1 MSNTATEV
9 VATTAYGGNEKK
21 RKVGEIEPVEVVGP
35 YGLITSTAH
44 GCAPDV
50 LRQARVDLAAC
61 YRILDRM
68 NLNEGID
75 NHLTVMVP
83 GTQPLRFLCI
93 AYGLAWSEVTASN
106 LLLLDETGKV
116 LEGSGAPDPT
126 AFFIHSRIHKKHPH
140 AVCVL
145 HTHMPHATALCCL
158 EDMELKMINQN
169 CLRFYDEVA
178 YDTDY
183 KGLVLGT
190 VEGDRM
196 AQAMGSNRV
205 LMHRNHGVITC
216 GDSVAEAFDE
226 LYYLERCAQVQCLA
240 YATNRPLATV
250 SDEICVEYKKDV
262 VKFRGCWAEKHFAAR
277 SGHSRAAPRGITE
290 CFPSRGL
297 THTQL
302 RRIVRGDRRVDR
314 WRGGPARRR
323 IVHEAPVRSRRAR
336 GGTRGLLGR
345 HDAHQELELVL
356 RSAAHPF
363 AVGDE
368 RRNT

>member
-145 HTHMPHATALCCL
+145 HTHMPHATALC
-158 EDMELKMINQN
+158 
-169 CLRFYDEVA
+169 
-178 YDTDY
+178 
-183 KGLVLGT
+183 
-190 VEGDRM
+190 
-196 AQAMGSNRV
+196 
-205 LMHRNHGVITC
+205 
-216 GDSVAEAFDE
+216 
-226 LYYLERCAQVQCLA
+226 
-240 YATNRPLATV
+240 
-250 SDEICVEYKKDV
+250 
-262 VKFRGCWAEKHFAAR
+262 
-277 SGHSRAAPRGITE
+277 
-290 CFPSRGL
+290 
-297 THTQL
+297 
-302 RRIVRGDRRVDR
+302 
-314 WRGGPARRR
+314 
-323 IVHEAPVRSRRAR
+323 
-336 GGTRGLLGR
+336 
-345 HDAHQELELVL
+345 
-356 RSAAHPF
+356 
-363 AVGDE
+363 
-368 RRNT
+368 

>member
-1 MSNTATEV
+1 MHPSITVKHSTQQAATMSNTATEV

-21 RKVGEIEPVEVVGP
+21 RKAGEIEPVEVVGP

-277 SGHSRAAPRGITE
+277 KRELLKGGAAD
-290 CFPSRGL
+290 F
-297 THTQL
+297 
-302 RRIVRGDRRVDR
+302 
-314 WRGGPARRR
+314 
-323 IVHEAPVRSRRAR
+323 
-336 GGTRGLLGR
+336 
-345 HDAHQELELVL
+345 
-356 RSAAHPF
+356 AA
-363 AVGDE
+363 
-368 RRNT
+368 